1 MLTENEIKKKYL
13 RYHNYCPSILKYN
26 IRLGN
31 VKEKNAHCDSQDFF
45 EPRQGRDFFLAREN
59 VILKFIFH
67 FSFLSSF

>member
-1 MLTENEIKKKYL
+1 MKLKKKYL

-45 EPRQGRDFFLAREN
+45 EPRQGRDFFFWLEKM
-59 VILKFIFH
+59 LF
-67 FSFLSSF
+67 